1 MPSIGSTKLIQ
12 LLLTFSK
19 KEFQSFVE
27 VVENPVYNKQPSLIR
42 IANYLQRNYSSLK
55 EIEKSKLP

>member
-1 MPSIGSTKLIQ
+1 MSLITSTKLIQ

-19 KEFQSFVE
+19 KELQGFVK

-42 IANYLQRNYSSLK
+42 IANYLQRNY
-55 EIEKSKLP
+55 